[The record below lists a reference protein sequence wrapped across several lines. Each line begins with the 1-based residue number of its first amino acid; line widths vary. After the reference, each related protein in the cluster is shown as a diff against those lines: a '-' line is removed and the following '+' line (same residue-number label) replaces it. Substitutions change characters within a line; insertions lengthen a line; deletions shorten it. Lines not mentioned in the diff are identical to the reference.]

1 MSKLD
6 DLIALAVKD
15 IDKAADYDIG
25 SDDGKLAKE
34 IYKYLFDFYDRE
46 KFSGDVVFTWKSPS
60 LIENGD
66 YIGHRKCKIDNN
78 RVIGNIFP
86 NYISNHKYSLN
97 LNRNGCMG
105 DFPHDFID
113 VYLDHVAK
121 YAFNESRP
129 QIMEYYPLKRAI
141 LHESNK
147 KYFQMFVS
155 YDDFIDKNYFTEIS
169 NCVQGSQPFLDMP
182 FEEFKKKSCELM
194 HNRGIIMLKKLKE
207 CRQNEKVYS

>member
-1 MSKLD
+1 MSTLN
-6 DLIALAVKD
+6 DLIALAEKN
-15 IDKAADYDIG
+15 IDKAAEYDIG

-34 IYKYLFDFYDRE
+34 IYTYLFDFYDRE

-60 LIENGD
+60 LIEKGD

-121 YAFNESRP
+121 YAFNESRL

-141 LHESNK
+141 LYENNK
-147 KYFQMFVS
+147 KFFQMFTS
-155 YDDFIDKNYFTEIS
+155 YDDYIEKNYFTDIS
-169 NCVQGSQPFLDMP
+169 DYVKNNQPFLDMD
-182 FEEFKKKSCELM
+182 FEGFKKKSYELM
-194 HNRGIIMLKKLKE
+194 HKRGVIMLNKLKKCKQIE
-207 CRQNEKVYS
+207 NV